1 MHPTLADKDRQRE
14 QIEKHV
20 RAFIN
25 AGGTVT
31 QLPNGESGTILPFS
45 PAKSRETQRK
55 IRRRAEGVEEDVL

>member
-1 MHPTLADKDRQRE
+1 MHPSMNEKDKERARVAA
-14 QIEKHV
+14 HTA
-20 RAFIN
+20 AFIN